1 MFEVDKIRE
10 DFPILKR
17 KINGRDLVYLD
28 NAATS
33 QKPQSVIDSLVDYYS
48 FHNANVHRGVHTLA
62 EEATELYEAAR
73 GKVAKF
79 INARLPSEI
88 VFVRNSTEALN
99 LVVWSWAKTN
109 LKEGDEILLSEMEH
123 HSNLVPWQLL
133 AKEVGAVIKYVPFNE
148 SGQIRI
154 SDFRIR
160 ISKRT
165 KVVSLVHVSNSLG
178 TINPVKEVAK
188 MAHEVGAIMVV
199 DGAQSVPHMRVDV
212 RSLDCDFLAF
222 SGHKMLGPM
231 GIGVLYGRQ
240 NILEAMPP
248 FLSGGD
254 MIRLVS
260 LEGATFNDVPYKFEA
275 GTPNVAGA
283 VGLGAAIDY
292 LEGLGMEGVR
302 EHEIELTAYALEKLK
317 EVKGLVS
324 YGPDHVSQRGGLV
337 TFNLKGLHSHD
348 LASILDGQGIAVRS
362 GHHCTMPVHTKLGIS
377 SSLRASFYIYNTKE
391 EVDKL
396 VAGLEKAKRIFEVGI
411 RIKD

>member
-396 VAGLEKAKRIFEVGI
+396 VAGLEKAKQILL
-411 RIKD
+411 K

>member
-1 MFEVDKIRE
+1 MFDVEKIRE

-17 KINGRDLVYLD
+17 KINGHDLVYLD

-33 QKPQSVIDSLVDYYS
+33 QKPRVVIDSIVDYYS
-48 FHNANVHRGVHTLA
+48 FHNANAHRGVHTLA
-62 EEATELYEAAR
+62 EEATQMYEAVR

-99 LVVWSWAKTN
+99 LVVWSWAKTH

-123 HSNLVPWQLL
+123 HSNIVPWQLL
-133 AKEVGAVIKYVPFNE
+133 AKEVGAVIKYVPFDE
-148 SGQIRI
+148 SGQIKI
-154 SDFRIR
+154 SDFGIR

-178 TINPVKEVAK
+178 TINPIKEMARL
-188 MAHEVGAIMVV
+188 AHEVGAIMVV

-222 SGHKMLGPM
+222 SGHKMLGPT

-254 MIRLVS
+254 MIRSVS
-260 LEGATFNDVPYKFEA
+260 LEEATWNDVPYKFEA
-275 GTPNVAGA
+275 GTPNVADA

-292 LEGLGMEGVR
+292 LEGLGMEKVR
-302 EHEIELTAYALEKLK
+302 EHEVELTAYALEKLK
-317 EVKGLVS
+317 DISDLVI
-324 YGPDHVSQRGGLV
+324 YGPPDASKRGGLV
-337 TFNLKGLHSHD
+337 MFNLKGVHSHD
-348 LASILDGQGIAVRS
+348 LASILDGDGIAVRS
-362 GHHCTMPVHTKLGIS
+362 GHHCTMTVHTKLGIPAS
-377 SSLRASFYIYNTKE
+377 ARASFYIYNTKE
-391 EVDKL
+391 DIDKL
-396 VAGLEKAKRIFEVGI
+396 VEGLERAKRILL
-411 RIKD
+411 K